1 MRTENGMEEASGV
14 QYLVAGRLAV
24 GDADV
29 DVESWGA
36 NRQG

>member
-29 DVESWGA
+29 DVELG
-36 NRQG
+36 RE